1 VPVSRAV
8 IRRVATLW
16 LLAWA
21 ANSGAYGSVSLS
33 GTRLIFDGNDREA
46 GLQVT
51 NRGAQDVLLQA
62 VLSAPEDDD
71 DTPPAQRRS
80 LPFVVTPPLQR
91 LAGGS
96 RQTLRVIYQ
105 GEGMPDGRESLLHL
119 YVTQVPQRKEGVSQL
134 NIAVRQRINL
144 FYRPPG
150 IQGDPALTAETL
162 RWELAT
168 SATGETRLQV
178 SNPTPYH
185 ASLQA
190 LNLDNRLLSD
200 YLLLA
205 PGARQQWPV
214 PTPALTQ
221 PLRFKALTD
230 YGGQRDYC
238 AIVTRG
244 AASSARLREKPL
256 LQEEC

>member
-1 VPVSRAV
+1 MSRAAGWRAGV
-8 IRRVATLW
+8 LW
-16 LLAWA
+16 LLVWTA
-21 ANSGAYGSVSLS
+21 SGEAYGSVSLS

-51 NRGAQDVLLQA
+51 NRSAQDVLLQA

-71 DTPPAQRRS
+71 DTPRAQRRS

-105 GEGMPDGRESLLHL
+105 GQGMPDGRESLLHL
-119 YVTQVPQRKEGVSQL
+119 YVTQVPQRKEGVNQL

-168 SATGETRLQV
+168 SATGEALLKV

-190 LNLDNRLLSD
+190 LNLDSRLVTD

-205 PGARQQWPV
+205 PGASQQWPV
-214 PTPALTQ
+214 STRAFAQALH
-221 PLRFKALTD
+221 FKALTD
-230 YGGQRDYC
+230 YGGQRNYC
-238 AIVTRG
+238 ATVSKG
-244 AASSARLREKPL
+244 AASSARLQDNPQ
-256 LQEEC
+256 LQEKC